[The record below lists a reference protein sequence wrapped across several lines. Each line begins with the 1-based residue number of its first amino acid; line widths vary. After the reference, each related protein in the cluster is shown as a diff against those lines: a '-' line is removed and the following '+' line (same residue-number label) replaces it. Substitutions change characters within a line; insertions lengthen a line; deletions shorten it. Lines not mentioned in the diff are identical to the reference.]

1 MINASVK
8 IREPLGS
15 LVEET
20 AIFEHFKAL
29 KYLTNLAACFDRVV
43 TCPMDPHFP
52 CTDALNIISIE
63 LIPDFLE

>member
-52 CTDALNIISIE
+52 LYWCT
-63 LIPDFLE
+63 